1 MGIERMIQLLEAE
14 VKRHQMLAISAKE
27 PLLKRGH
34 EEVAEALLMA
44 IGMAR
49 GWLK

>member
-1 MGIERMIQLLEAE
+1 MGIERMIELLEAE
-14 VKRHQMLAISAKE
+14 VKRHQMLAIGARV
-27 PLLKRGH
+27 PLLKRLH